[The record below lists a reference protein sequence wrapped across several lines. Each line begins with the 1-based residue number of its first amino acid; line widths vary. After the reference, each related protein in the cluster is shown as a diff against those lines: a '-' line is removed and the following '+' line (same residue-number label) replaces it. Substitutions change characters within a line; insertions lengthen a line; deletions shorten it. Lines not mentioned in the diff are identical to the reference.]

1 MAEGLFLAPG
11 WQPECCV
18 VCACAYDPSYM
29 CLLDVVVN
37 GWTLAPVANI
47 YRRNQ
52 ATRGTLPRVWPV
64 GKKGSTVLG

>member
-1 MAEGLFLAPG
+1 
-11 WQPECCV
+11 
-18 VCACAYDPSYM
+18 M